1 MKLGWFDSRK
11 VLVPKIHHQQL
22 RKEPT
27 HLKTLKYIWLLF
39 AAVFS
44 TAGNRAL
51 GVSYNVINATAVSD
65 LVAQNA
71 KIQEEL
77 WVRGIIFGADTLY
90 NDNPL
95 ADGFTEVLK
104 NGAKP
109 TMGRPITGLV
119 DTEKVNGQVVNIT
132 TMAGFGGPGVY
143 GEGTRDGNEQQI
155 TIGSFP
161 CKVGNLWFGYG
172 FKRTVKDQTV
182 IGGSLDEAITG
193 AAQQQL
199 AKKRN
204 DDHLMRLRQINNSG
218 TNLIFPDGFGSR
230 DELTGAAQFSTP
242 FWTKGCDELPSQGAK
257 PMNIAK
263 DPSGSKIQ
271 RYLAFGTAR
280 TFRPLSYEPAYL
292 DALKSG
298 DLRGDTNA
306 VFTGEYK
313 EWLGQ
318 GIYRWVTM
326 DHANNGPIGNPL
338 EPRARLGVAINGA
351 ITGTVVYGG
360 GMAYAAGAFPVP
372 LYFEFFSNAPYT
384 FFNGE
389 SIAAVTNV
397 TRYIQIINPD
407 GSFGVFPYQVCDG
420 KTITISGAALAVGP
434 AGKRTT
440 NFVQN
445 AEIVECN
452 VLGQA
457 FARVVFMGC
466 DMLVCGYGSIDGKK
480 VNPKMGVRKEV
491 ERNYG
496 IDFGIGVESVWGN
509 APVKRTDGIFP
520 NFLVG
525 EVAIPTA
532 RGFNP

>member
-1 MKLGWFDSRK
+1 M
-11 VLVPKIHHQQL
+11 
-22 RKEPT
+22 
-27 HLKTLKYIWLLF
+27 KTLHQFWLLLV
-39 AAVFS
+39 AIFS
-44 TAGNRAL
+44 TCGSRAI

-95 ADGFTEVLK
+95 ADGFTEILA

-109 TMGRPITGLV
+109 TQGRPIVGLV

-172 FKRTVKDQTV
+172 FKRTVRDQTV
-182 IGGSLDEAITG
+182 IGGSLDEAITEAG
-193 AAQQQL
+193 QQQL
-199 AKKRN
+199 AKKRC
-204 DDHLMRLRQINNSG
+204 DDHLMRLRQIAEGG
-218 TNLIFPDGFGSR
+218 TNLIYPDGFGTR
-230 DELTGAAQFSTP
+230 DELTSAAQFSTTM
-242 FWTKGCDELPSQGAK
+242 WTKGCDELPSQGGK
-257 PMNIAK
+257 PMNVAK
-263 DPSGSKIQ
+263 DPSGSKIL

-298 DLRGDTNA
+298 DLRGDQNA

-318 GIYRWVTM
+318 GIYRWTTM
-326 DHANNGPIGNPL
+326 DHGNNGPIGNPL
-338 EPRARLGVAINGA
+338 EPRARLGVAVTGA
-351 ITGTVVYGG
+351 GNATVLQGG
-360 GMAYAAGAFPVP
+360 GMAYKEGTTPAP

-384 FFNGE
+384 FFNGDA
-389 SIAAVTNV
+389 IAAVTNV
-397 TRYIQIINPD
+397 TRYVQIINPD
-407 GSFGVFPYQVCDG
+407 GTFGVFPYQVNNG
-420 KTITISGAALAVGP
+420 KTITLSGAALAVGP
-434 AGKRTT
+434 VGKRTT
-440 NFVQN
+440 NFVKG
-445 AEIVECN
+445 AEILECN
-452 VLGQA
+452 ALGCA
-457 FARVVFMGC
+457 FARVVYMGC
-466 DMLVCGYGSIDGKK
+466 DILVCGYGSIDGKK

-496 IDFGIGVESVWGN
+496 LDFGIGVESVWGN
-509 APVKRTDGIFP
+509 AAVKRHDNVYP
-520 NFLVG
+520 NFLIG